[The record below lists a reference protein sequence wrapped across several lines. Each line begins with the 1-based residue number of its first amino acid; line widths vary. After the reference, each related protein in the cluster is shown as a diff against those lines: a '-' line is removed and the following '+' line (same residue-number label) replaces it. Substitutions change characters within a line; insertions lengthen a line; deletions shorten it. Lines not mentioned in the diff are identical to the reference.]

1 MNEKIERMMR
11 EVKNCKRT
19 QSIPRRNN
27 NEQTTSRIGTPNHM
41 NNGDGGINASDTEN
55 QENRKQD
62 NPFGP
67 SKINE
72 LRTPIPPSSV
82 QNREL
87 EDYHMVTGAVKPPH
101 RQDSNNKNQ

>member
-1 MNEKIERMMR
+1 MMR

-41 NNGDGGINASDTEN
+41 NNGDGGMNASDTEN
-55 QENRKQD
+55 QENTIQD

-67 SKINE
+67 SKK
-72 LRTPIPPSSV
+72 RTKNPSSTKF
-82 QNREL
+82 RPKSRI
-87 EDYHMVTGAVKPPH
+87 G
-101 RQDSNNKNQ
+101 